1 MSGSGRMP
9 ARIFAIDVAS
19 GKRTLMHELAPRDR
33 VGASGVQ
40 EIRLTPDGSA
50 YVFGYI
56 QTLHNLYQVTGLR

>member
-1 MSGSGRMP
+1 M
-9 ARIFAIDVAS
+9 
-19 GKRTLMHELAPRDR
+19 PRDR

-50 YVFGYI
+50 YVFGFI